1 MKPPSEKK
9 ENKAAVPKAKLTAD
23 IIKGFVGT
31 CLIKRF
37 DDASQIPKFHE
48 EMWELC
54 TSDSKFVAIGAPRGH
69 AKSTSITLSYLLATI
84 LFRER
89 RFVLIV
95 SDTEAQASMFLGQIT
110 QELQENN
117 DIIELFG
124 IKRDPVSGEVKFE
137 KDSSTDIIVHFN
149 DGQKFRIIAKGSEQK
164 LRGMLWDGA
173 RPDLIIC
180 DDLENDEIVM
190 NKDRRD
196 KFKRWVYGALI
207 PCRSQKGIVRIVGTV
222 LHMDSFLENL
232 MPLETDKQTIHD
244 DLKTYSLRKATQWK
258 AVKYKAHS
266 ADFSSI
272 LWPERRSA
280 DEFRMIRQDYID
292 RGLADVYSQEYLNI
306 PIDESNTLFKRNDF
320 IPRREEDRKKKLNY
334 YISGD
339 FAISERERA
348 DYTVMVV
355 GGMDEDGIL
364 HIVNVIRDRLDGLAI
379 VETMLMLQK
388 VYDPISFGIEDTQIT
403 KSIGPFL
410 NRAMIE
416 QNNFINLLPLKPH
429 KTDKITRARSIQARM
444 RAGAVKFDKSADW
457 YQTLEDEMMRFPRDK
472 HDDQVDA
479 MSYLG
484 LMIDRII
491 DAPTKEEIEDDEYER
506 EMEESGINDQGRSEI
521 CGY

>member
-1 MKPPSEKK
+1 
-9 ENKAAVPKAKLTAD
+9 
-23 IIKGFVGT
+23 
-31 CLIKRF
+31 
-37 DDASQIPKFHE
+37 
-48 EMWELC
+48 
-54 TSDSKFVAIGAPRGH
+54 
-69 AKSTSITLSYLLATI
+69 
-84 LFRER
+84 
-89 RFVLIV
+89 
-95 SDTEAQASMFLGQIT
+95 
-110 QELQENN
+110 
-117 DIIELFG
+117 
-124 IKRDPVSGEVKFE
+124 
-137 KDSSTDIIVHFN
+137 
-149 DGQKFRIIAKGSEQK
+149 
-164 LRGMLWDGA
+164 
-173 RPDLIIC
+173 
-180 DDLENDEIVM
+180 M

-364 HIVNVIRDRLDGLAI
+364 HIVTG
-379 VETMLMLQK
+379 K
-388 VYDPISFGIEDTQIT
+388 QI
-403 KSIGPFL
+403 G
-410 NRAMIE
+410 RA
-416 QNNFINLLPLKPH
+416 H
-429 KTDKITRARSIQARM
+429 
-444 RAGAVKFDKSADW
+444 V
-457 YQTLEDEMMRFPRDK
+457 
-472 HDDQVDA
+472 
-479 MSYLG
+479 
-484 LMIDRII
+484 
-491 DAPTKEEIEDDEYER
+491 
-506 EMEESGINDQGRSEI
+506 
-521 CGY
+521 